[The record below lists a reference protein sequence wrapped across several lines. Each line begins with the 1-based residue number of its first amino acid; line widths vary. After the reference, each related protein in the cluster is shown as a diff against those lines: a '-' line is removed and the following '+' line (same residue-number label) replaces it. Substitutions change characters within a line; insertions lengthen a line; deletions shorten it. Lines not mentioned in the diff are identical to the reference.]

1 MVTVGSEKM
10 YKIVDAYEK
19 HSREKREKAIGI
31 KGKFIKLIQGTG
43 FQFVYDFDNM
53 IGIHSSVVMDSEIK
67 EDNRLYVYTL
77 NTVYVFEEVTTNER

>member
-1 MVTVGSEKM
+1 MVTVNSEKM

-19 HSREKREKAIGI
+19 HFGEKKKQAIEI
-31 KGKFIKLIQGTG
+31 EGKFLMLIQGAG

-67 EDNRLYVYTL
+67 EDNKLYVYTL
-77 NTVYVFEEVTTNER
+77 NTVYVFEEVTTSER